1 MIVPP
6 GTYRLKAEMVVPPG
20 VGRLQWSDNFW
31 RTLLSP
37 CSLSPSLLTPML
49 LFVLILP
56 AVWSGPQCSIL
67 LALIFSTPILSPV
80 VSLVGEPYTF
90 AELKMPDA

>member
-6 GTYRLKAEMVVPPG
+6 GTYRLKAEMIVPPG

-31 RTLLSP
+31 RTLLLP
-37 CSLSPSLLTPML
+37 CPLSPPML
-49 LFVLILP
+49 LFMLLLP
-56 AVWSGPQCSIL
+56 AVWPGPQCSIL
-67 LALIFSTPILSPV
+67 LDLIFSAPILSPV
-80 VSLVGEPYTF
+80 ASLVGEPYTF

>member
-37 CSLSPSLLTPML
+37 CSLSPSVLTLML
-49 LFVLILP
+49 LFMLILP
-56 AVWSGPQCSIL
+56 AV
-67 LALIFSTPILSPV
+67 
-80 VSLVGEPYTF
+80 
-90 AELKMPDA
+90 